1 MFKILTV
8 YVVKPKDSLLE
19 LCDGDASLKDAIS
32 ESYCWNDHEGGQTVM
47 TDEDRL
53 IRMKILAFG
62 FFLQEFDKLDEILGR
77 PKLDVEI
84 FDRYWTAL
92 RLEAENSVENL
103 IDEVA
108 EFVEER
114 FTATGKLDFDEWI
127 RNSVSNS

>member
-8 YVVKPKDSLLE
+8 YVVKPKDSLVE
-19 LCDGDASLKDAIS
+19 LCDGDASLYDALN
-32 ESYCWNDHEGGQTVM
+32 ESFCWNDQEGGQTLM

-53 IRMKILAFG
+53 IRMKILAFA
-62 FFLQEFDKLDEILGR
+62 FLLQEFDKLDEILGR
-77 PKLDVEI
+77 PKLDVAL
-84 FDRYWTAL
+84 FDRYWTVS
-92 RLEAENSVENL
+92 RLETENSVENL

-108 EFVEER
+108 EFAVKR